1 MSLLG
6 FRVLSA
12 IVAEVVAITDPTSMD
27 QPVGSGLLV
36 LMRRRVVLIG
46 KVTMFK
52 VSRISCF
59 ER

>member
-1 MSLLG
+1 M
-6 FRVLSA
+6 LSA